1 MKDEA
6 YAINLDEYKSI
17 RTHWIAFMEMLIIRH
32 ISVIL
37 ELNIQLKKEIKR
49 LIGNKNIIKNIY
61 RMQDYETKMCGFFC
75 TGFIHFMLN
84 NQWILLICFSQTT

>member
-49 LIGNKNIIKNIY
+49 LIDNKNIITNIY